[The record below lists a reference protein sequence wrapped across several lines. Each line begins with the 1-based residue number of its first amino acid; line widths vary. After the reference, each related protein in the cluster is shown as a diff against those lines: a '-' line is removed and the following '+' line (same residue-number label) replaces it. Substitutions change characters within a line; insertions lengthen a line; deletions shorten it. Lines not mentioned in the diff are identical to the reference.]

1 MQISMRKGFIALI
14 FCLFTYVSNAQ
25 DFGIIE
31 QDISDLVLDLTGL
44 TQSYITPAVEGVAH
58 QTTNGWFSKA
68 NIDDPWKINVSL
80 QANLLF
86 VPHKQRYFLIEENS
100 LNNLIIVG
108 EDTSALSPT
117 GIGGDNTVE
126 LAGNIGDETF
136 TFTTPDGINESN
148 LWHAQLQVGLT
159 LPHQSEVIIRFAP
172 RINVGDAEYQSY
184 GIGIHHSLSQWFKS
198 LNESSWSFSTLIYYT
213 KIDFATTFDEI
224 DLILGNIN
232 LGEADSNAFGFN
244 LIGSK
249 RIDRFTLSGALN
261 ITASSY
267 DYSIGGDNE
276 ELLQILNSAL
286 TNVDD
291 NVSFA
296 TGNFSVRYDWDK
308 FSTFTAVSF
317 GQFQNLILG
326 FNYRFDTN

>member
-1 MQISMRKGFIALI
+1 MRKKVILFV
-14 FCLFTYVSNAQ
+14 FCICTYASNAQ
-25 DFGIIE
+25 DFGAIE
-31 QDISDLVLDLTGL
+31 QDISNLVLDLTGL

-58 QTTNGWFSKA
+58 QTTNGWFSTAK
-68 NIDDPWKINVSL
+68 IDEPWKINASL

-86 VPHKQRYFLIEENS
+86 VPNKQRNFLIEESS
-100 LNNLIIVG
+100 LNNLTIVSG
-108 EDTSALSPT
+108 ETSVLSPT

-126 LAGNIGDETF
+126 LEGNIGDEAF

-159 LPHQSEVIIRFAP
+159 LPHQSELILRFAP
-172 RINVGDAEYQSY
+172 RISAGDAEYQSY
-184 GIGIHHSLSQWFKS
+184 GIGIHHSLSQWFKN
-198 LNESSWSFSTLIYYT
+198 LNESSWNFSTLIYYT
-213 KIDFATTFDEI
+213 KIDFLTTFDEI

-232 LGEADSNAFGFN
+232 SGTADSDAFGFN

-249 RIDRFTLSGALN
+249 RIDRFTLSGAVN
-261 ITASSY
+261 ITRSTY

-276 ELLQILNSAL
+276 ELLQVLNSAL

-291 NVSFA
+291 TVSFV

-308 FSTFTAVSF
+308 FSTFTALSF

-326 FNYRFDTN
+326 FNYRIDTN